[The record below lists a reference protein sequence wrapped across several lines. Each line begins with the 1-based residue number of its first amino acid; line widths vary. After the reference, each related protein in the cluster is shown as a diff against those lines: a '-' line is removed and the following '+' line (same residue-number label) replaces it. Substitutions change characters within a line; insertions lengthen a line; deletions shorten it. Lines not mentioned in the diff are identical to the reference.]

1 MVLVLCGDAFRGRR
15 GFWLAG
21 DVSIRSE
28 RRFDM
33 QSVAIEMVTKSRAV
47 HKSTALSV
55 GLNWWRETER

>member
-1 MVLVLCGDAFRGRR
+1 MMLCGDAFRGRYR
-15 GFWLAG
+15 FGLVG

-47 HKSTALSV
+47 QKSTALPV
-55 GLNWWRETER
+55 GLN